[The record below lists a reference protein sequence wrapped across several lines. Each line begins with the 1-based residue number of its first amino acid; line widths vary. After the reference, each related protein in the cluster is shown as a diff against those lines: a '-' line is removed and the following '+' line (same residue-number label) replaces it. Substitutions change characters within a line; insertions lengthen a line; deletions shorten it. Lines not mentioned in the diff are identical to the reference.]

1 MANQK
6 ILLIEDDEILGK
18 VMSEELKDAGFQ
30 IQWVLDG
37 EAGIKAV
44 QSTMP
49 DLVLLDLMLPKK
61 HGFDVLSDIK
71 SSPATAGIPVIIMT
85 MMGQDDDIKKGIQLG
100 AVDYIVKSQHAIAE
114 IVEKI
119 KTFFSKEQHP
129 TGKES

>member
-1 MANQK
+1 MSSQK
-6 ILLIEDDEILGK
+6 ILLVEDDEILGK
-18 VMSEELKDAGFQ
+18 VVAEELKEAGFEVK
-30 IQWVLDG
+30 WVLDG
-37 EAGIKAV
+37 EAGIKAA
-44 QSTMP
+44 QSSMP

-71 SSPATAGIPVIIMT
+71 SSPATASVPVIIMT
-85 MMGQDDDIKKGIQLG
+85 MMGQDDDIKKGIKLG

-129 TGKES
+129 TGERS